1 VLRVD
6 EPTVL
11 VVLSA
16 DLVVACWKRVR
27 EWVVDEPTDLVV
39 RECVVEE
46 PTVLVVLSADLV
58 IVGDG
63 ERK

>member
-1 VLRVD
+1 VQCGGTG
-6 EPTVL
+6 E
-11 VVLSA
+11 
-16 DLVVACWKRVR
+16 
-27 EWVVDEPTDLVV
+27 EPTDLVM